1 MTDDFRTDAQ
11 QTNRDIYDQL
21 MARYQADPASLTTI
35 EKVDLLM
42 SDFTDMLTTED
53 QIKRLTA
60 EVKEDFQRRCDR
72 AKAFLDRLEKG
83 VPYEYPA
90 IWGEFQEILPERV
103 FGNCWKIKGLENI
116 LKQVYELNYR
126 AVAIIGKPPPTR
138 VNNALIK
145 MWFCATDDL

>member
-1 MTDDFRTDAQ
+1 MSDDFRTDAQ

-42 SDFTDMLTTED
+42 SDFTDMLSTED

-72 AKAFLDRLEKG
+72 AKAFLDRVEKS
-83 VPYEYPA
+83 VPHNYPP
-90 IWGEFQEILPERV
+90 IWDQFQKILPERM
-103 FGNCWKIKGLENI
+103 FGNCWKIEGLENI

-126 AVAIIGKPPPTR
+126 AVAIIGKLPPPP
-138 VNNALIK
+138 
-145 MWFCATDDL
+145 D